1 MKINYKQNDR
11 YNRFTDFGVYPV
23 IKKVSFV
30 AGITFLGMFLLG
42 GCNSDSTS
50 MTSLGEFD
58 ELSDELQES
67 MVENRDYVDRE
78 DYYGKWYSSVEN
90 EYGSSEVWLE
100 IDENYVTDTYSG
112 NQVEYKYNK
121 KSNEIIIETE
131 EMKELYGD
139 DDIIDGN
146 IALMYNYSDEDG
158 ETILET
164 ANPRTE
170 GNEEPTPMIGN
181 YTRTEWINKII

>member
-1 MKINYKQNDR
+1 
-11 YNRFTDFGVYPV
+11 
-23 IKKVSFV
+23 
-30 AGITFLGMFLLG
+30 
-42 GCNSDSTS
+42 

-170 GNEEPTPMIGN
+170 GNEEPTPMIEN
-181 YTRTEWINKII
+181 YTRTE